1 MVSQGFWSAGGKNA
15 QTGWSKIFILQKT
28 INFLKNANFQ
38 GSGLC
43 IKKIYKL
50 RNEHI
55 PVLPGNDGWLKKK
68 EDRCQRA
75 MIRQMRQRQMVNRW
89 SRRNNKN
96 TRSFLEPP
104 EQYLPW
110 TRKLENVGLHD
121 PSVQKKGLLTT
132 RSTIFST
139 GTSMMSR
146 VWVWQTRST
155 SFSTGANRAA
165 KRVEF
170 IYLWHLWNM
179 KARKFQIQPFLAVHQ
194 RCTELSQSKKNHS
207 VNRGESDA
215 SYTMD
220 PSQFIVLCL
229 SIIKNFLNSALFWS
243 KMDE

>member
-1 MVSQGFWSAGGKNA
+1 
-15 QTGWSKIFILQKT
+15 
-28 INFLKNANFQ
+28 
-38 GSGLC
+38 
-43 IKKIYKL
+43 
-50 RNEHI
+50 
-55 PVLPGNDGWLKKK
+55 
-68 EDRCQRA
+68 
-75 MIRQMRQRQMVNRW
+75 MVNRW